1 MPRGFAKTATGFRGW
16 RRLTSKRDAFDGLKR
31 KRFPRETTPQQIR
44 DWRATALDELR
55 AELEVHRK
63 KRAALTGGASSG
75 FRYDA
80 IQRYLPAVQAM
91 PTYAWRVK
99 DILRWCDEFS
109 DRDRHTITSLEIR
122 TLRDRWLTVGPK
134 RTWQKV
140 NGKGQWVDVVAPLAS
155 STVNHRLRALSN
167 LFTVLDPGR
176 TNPVHEVPEAG
187 EPDAI
192 PRGTDYDTIR
202 AIFDAMADRGRP
214 VKGEPRAKES
224 LAKVRA
230 RVMAWTG
237 LEPTELGRIPE
248 ADIVEAIALAVLAV
262 PGRRKGSGGPG
273 RLVPLT
279 EDAIAALQD
288 LVRLKVCGPFRGR
301 AVLRAWQVACV
312 KTIGRTLRLKDLRH
326 SFVTNIVRVTKD
338 LKLAQLLAGH
348 LDDRTTQRY
357 ALAALLPMLRA
368 GVDATF
374 PTPPKDDPPKENQS

>member
-16 RRLTSKRDAFDGLKR
+16 RRLTSKRDDFDGLKR

-55 AELEVHRK
+55 AELEAHRR
-63 KRAALTGGASSG
+63 KRAELGGTASSG
-75 FRYDA
+75 FRYDVL
-80 IQRYLPAVQAM
+80 QQYLPAVQAM
-91 PTYAWRVK
+91 PSYDWRVN
-99 DILRWCDEFS
+99 DMLLWIAEFG
-109 DRDRHTITSLEIR
+109 DRDRRTITSLEIR
-122 TLRDRWLTVGPK
+122 TVRDRWLTVGPK
-134 RTWQKV
+134 KRWQKV
-140 NGKGQWVDVVAPLAS
+140 NGKGQWVDVAEPLAG

-167 LFTVLDPGR
+167 LFTVLDPR
-176 TNPVHEVPEAG
+176 RPNPVHDVPEAG

-192 PRGTDYDTIR
+192 PRDTDYDTIR
-202 AIFDAMADRGRP
+202 AILDAMADRGRP
-214 VKGEPRAKES
+214 VKDEKRSKES

-237 LEPTELGRIPE
+237 TEPTELGRIPE
-248 ADIVEAIALAVLAV
+248 ADIVEAITVKVLVV
-262 PGRRKGSGGPG
+262 PGRRKGSGGPA
-273 RLVPLT
+273 RLVPLS

-288 LVRLKVCGPFRGR
+288 LVRLKACGPFRGR
-301 AVLRAWQVACV
+301 AVLRAWQIACLT
-312 KTIGRTLRLKDLRH
+312 TIGRTLRIKDLRH

-348 LDDRTTQRY
+348 LDARTTQRY

-374 PTPPKDDPPKENQS
+374 PDKETKS